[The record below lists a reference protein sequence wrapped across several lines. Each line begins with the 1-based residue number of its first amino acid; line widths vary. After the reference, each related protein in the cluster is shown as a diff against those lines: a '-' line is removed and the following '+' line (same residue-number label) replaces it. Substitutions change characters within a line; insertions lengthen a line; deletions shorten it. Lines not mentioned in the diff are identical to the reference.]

1 MTKFGLEVS
10 QCHSLHVRGFIL
22 RQISAVLSK
31 FLITEVGK
39 LREKL

>member
-10 QCHSLHVRGFIL
+10 ECLSLHVQRFIL
-22 RQISAVLSK
+22 CQASAVLSK
-31 FLITEVGK
+31 FLITDLGQ